1 MSQEAKGLSPFA
13 GGLGVPEAWCTAVAT
28 YGPADAAANGRT
40 IIRAEATTA
49 ARGMPFLIAHLH
61 RIEPKTEAIL
71 LTRPRRCQAPR
82 SADVGKCVTIRESRR
97 LTTRGSSGHPVH
109 TKRRRRDRLS
119 GSRRRPSRRGLVS
132 RHGRRPVVHLGSVFD
147 RTARLRVG
155 GPLSLADAR
164 QAWHRPFRPRS

>member
-1 MSQEAKGLSPFA
+1 MMLEWFVGFTATHGSSSVFTKFVSPGIKNPEMSQEAKGLSPFA

-82 SADVGKCVTIRESRR
+82 S
-97 LTTRGSSGHPVH
+97 
-109 TKRRRRDRLS
+109 
-119 GSRRRPSRRGLVS
+119 
-132 RHGRRPVVHLGSVFD
+132 
-147 RTARLRVG
+147 
-155 GPLSLADAR
+155 
-164 QAWHRPFRPRS
+164 